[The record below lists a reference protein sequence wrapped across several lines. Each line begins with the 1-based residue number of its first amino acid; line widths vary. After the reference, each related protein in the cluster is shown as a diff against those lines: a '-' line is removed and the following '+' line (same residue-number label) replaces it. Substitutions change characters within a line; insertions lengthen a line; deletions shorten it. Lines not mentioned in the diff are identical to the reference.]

1 MSATHLSGPLV
12 LTEVQVL
19 TGAGAVDII
28 TPVTRLVT
36 TGADALTLADGEQGQ
51 MKYIVMDTDGGDGTL
66 TPSNLLGGSTITFD
80 AIGETATL
88 LFDNASWTIQAVNGA
103 TIA

>member
-1 MSATHLSGPLV
+1 MSITHFSAPLA
-12 LTEVQVL
+12 LTGVQVL

-36 TGADALTLADGEQGQ
+36 TGADALTLADGGQGQ

-66 TPSNLLGGSTITFD
+66 TPSNLTGGSTITFD
-80 AIGETATL
+80 AVGETASL
-88 LFDNASWTIQAVNGA
+88 LFDNDSWTIQSVNGA